1 MDRSG
6 RIGALVEDVNNYG
19 VRGEVVRGASVIS
32 GVRMARGQDGEGGVT
47 RSEGNVKIDV
57 VIYHA
62 AVVIP
67 RRKEAAGL
75 IISLW
80 SQTRNRTS
88 GSLDAI
94 LFIPSTPASRD

>member
-1 MDRSG
+1 MVVPRVVNRSG

-67 RRKEAAGL
+67 RRKEAAG
-75 IISLW
+75 SC
-80 SQTRNRTS
+80 SYHS
-88 GSLDAI
+88 GVKHAI
-94 LFIPSTPASRD
+94 AQAVL